1 LYNYTKNHLL
11 TIAAV
16 SALILLLSCAEPD
29 GPVGSDVGGGISGED
44 TTAVIFADKDTCLAT
59 SPVSN
64 GSSQQLYV
72 GSAYGVDAVALV
84 KFNQPVNPFEW
95 SVDSSRIELVYQGG
109 FGEGVN
115 PDVTVEQI
123 DMSWSEG
130 ELLDTDSIPAGTALP
145 LYTSPNLTD
154 TGFVHAFPDTG
165 WIGEWLNWVDSS
177 GIDDGWDDTTRAD
190 GCLSI
195 MLKADNAV
203 DRLVRF
209 KSRSAIEDS
218 ATGNIKPRLYIF
230 MTVRDSTEGE
240 LHPDTIEV
248 FSSNDL
254 YIVDYDTTVGFD
266 DLFIG
271 SGVSYRSFVHFGL
284 GMIDTTAYR
293 VVVNRSVLSLHRKQ
307 FENPW
312 QTTRSIWPF
321 KLVGDTVENFREVEW
336 MNIVNSSTAID
347 TSEDE
352 VDVLVTVA
360 AADWLSTSGSNTWLA
375 LRSGAEGSDIDRI
388 AFYPAA
394 ADSAHRPKL
403 TIHYTRFPR

>member
-1 LYNYTKNHLL
+1 M
-11 TIAAV
+11 AA

-29 GPVGSDVGGGISGED
+29 GPVGSGVGGGVSGED
-44 TTAVIFADKDTCLAT
+44 TTAVIYADMDTSLAFP
-59 SPVSN
+59 PVSN

-84 KFNQPVNPFEW
+84 KFDQPDTPFEW

-109 FGEGVN
+109 IGEGVN

-123 DMSWSEG
+123 DMSWSEWD
-130 ELLDTDSIPAGTALP
+130 LLDADSIPAGTALP
-145 LYTSPNLTD
+145 LYMNPDLTD

-165 WIGEWLNWVDSS
+165 WIADWLNWVDSS
-177 GIDDGWDDTTRAD
+177 GIDTNWVDTTRID
-190 GCLSI
+190 GSLSI
-195 MLKADNAV
+195 MLRADDAV
-203 DRLVRF
+203 DRLMRF

-218 ATGNIKPRLYIF
+218 ATGNRKPRLFIF
-230 MTVRDSTEGE
+230 MTVRDSAEGE

-271 SGVSYRSFVHFGL
+271 SGVSYRSFIHFNL
-284 GMIDTTAYR
+284 GTIDTTTYR
-293 VVVNRSVLSLHRKQ
+293 VVVNRSVLSLYLKR
-307 FENPW
+307 FDSPW
-312 QTTRSIWPF
+312 QTSRSIWPF
-321 KLVGDTVENFREVEW
+321 KLAGDTVENFREVEW
-336 MNIVNSSTAID
+336 LNIVNSSTAID
-347 TSEDE
+347 ISKDSLE
-352 VDVLVTVA
+352 VLVTPAVA
-360 AADWLSTSGSNTWLA
+360 GWLSSSETNTWLA

-388 AFYPAA
+388 AFHPVA